1 MIDYEAY
8 ELEMDLRLR
17 RRAKTLPRRRRA
29 PKEAIVELAQPG
41 DSPVGFNPTFKAA
54 HQDHHEYQ
62 WIVHALGGFYADS
75 LINDV
80 LRAVKGGKEAS
91 VYCCEAHPAMGV
103 KLLAAKIYRPRIF
116 RNLKNDALYR
126 EGRELLDEEGKG
138 IRDTRRQRA
147 LKKKTRYGSELA
159 ITSWIEHEYQTLCLL
174 YAAGADIPRP
184 YAQQS
189 NAILMEYV
197 GEAQSPAPTL
207 NLVSLERDEAWTL
220 LERVMRNVEL
230 MLAQNRIHADLSAYN
245 ILYWK
250 GEIKLIDFPQAVDP
264 RVNPSAARLL
274 ARDVE
279 RVCQYFSRFGARADA
294 THLAADL
301 WSRYMRAEL

>member
-8 ELEMDLRLR
+8 ELEMDLRLG
-17 RRAKTLPRRRRA
+17 RRAKTLPRRRPA
-29 PKEAIVELAQPG
+29 PKEVVVELAQPG
-41 DSPVGFNPTFKAA
+41 DGPVGFNPTFKAA

-116 RNLKNDALYR
+116 RNLKNDAPYR

-147 LKKKTRYGSELA
+147 LKKRRAMAASWPSRPGSSTSIRRSACSTRRE
-159 ITSWIEHEYQTLCLL
+159 QTFP
-174 YAAGADIPRP
+174 GR
-184 YAQQS
+184 
-189 NAILMEYV
+189 
-197 GEAQSPAPTL
+197 TL
-207 NLVSLERDEAWTL
+207 NRA
-220 LERVMRNVEL
+220 M
-230 MLAQNRIHADLSAYN
+230 
-245 ILYWK
+245 
-250 GEIKLIDFPQAVDP
+250 
-264 RVNPSAARLL
+264 PS
-274 ARDVE
+274 
-279 RVCQYFSRFGARADA
+279 
-294 THLAADL
+294 
-301 WSRYMRAEL
+301 